1 MRRSGPLGLALGL
14 GLSLLPL
21 PARALV
27 VTELMYQP
35 PRDAAGNA
43 TDAVAEF
50 LEFHNPGSTP
60 RDLSGWSFDRGLTY
74 VFPAGTVLGPGEYRV
89 LARDPA
95 ALAAR
100 HGLAGVLG
108 PYEGALSNEGERL
121 RLLDAQGTEQLDFRY
136 GVHGDWPAAAAG
148 AGHSLV
154 LRNPTAHPDRV
165 RNWKA
170 SHWMGGSPGTA
181 EPDDANQALESA
193 LVAQD
198 APARYFKGEREPTQG
213 TTAWTAPAFAPDA
226 DWLSGRGGFG
236 YSNDAAELAAIRTVL
251 ADMPGR
257 YLSVYARYTF
267 TLAAADLERL
277 QRLTARVTY
286 DDGYV
291 LYLNGVRVAAVNLA
305 GDPPAFDRPANS
317 SADYAPEVHDL
328 TARIGLLQAG
338 ANVLAI
344 QGHNG
349 LLSGSSDFVLAPELL
364 ATWTPQPSVETALR
378 RVVLNEFLANSEGDT
393 DWVELF
399 NPNDTPVDLTGVWLS
414 DQAAALNRY
423 ALPAGTIVPARGFL
437 TLTQAQFG
445 FGLRAEGEALF
456 LTEPGRT
463 FVIDAYAFGAQTRGA
478 SLGRF
483 PDGSADW
490 YALQPPSAGA
500 PNQPR
505 RLRSVLINELMYHA
519 PAGTQDDFIELWNAG
534 PAAVDLSGWR
544 FEGVAFTFPDGF
556 ALPAGGFVVLAEDPA
571 SAATT
576 YGLPETA
583 WFRYRDG
590 LSNAG
595 ERLSLLDAD
604 DVIVDTVAYADR
616 APWPV
621 TPDGLGAS
629 LERACA
635 SEAFDAPAD
644 WRASPL
650 GAPTPLQPNH
660 VVNCQ
665 PAAPVPVVINEIMY
679 HPFSD
684 TDDERR
690 TEFIELY
697 HLGGTDVD
705 LTGWGLTGDI
715 RFLFPPGLSLA
726 PGEYLLIAWEPA
738 RVAAFYQL
746 DPTRVT
752 GPYRP
757 GLGNGGGRLVL
768 FGADGRTVD
777 AVTYDD
783 DFPWPS
789 AADGHGQVEGAGHSL
804 ERRSPTRPSDDPAN
818 WEASV
823 EDQPTPLQPNR
834 RSTLSPPPTAVALAV
849 SPHPVIATDT
859 PTVHVTFAGVDDTD
873 EVRLEYWV
881 DDPETENEP
890 LSSQPMTRQS
900 PTGEPTADAGTW
912 QAVLPALPAN
922 TIVRYRVAW
931 RRTANWEVVSPRPE
945 TDVYGWHAYFVD
957 PPVTT
962 TLPGGVYH
970 LFLSAANWRRL
981 HNATAAGRVAGNQ
994 PNPTW
999 NLQVPAVFVGDGV
1012 VHDVQV
1018 RHQGSRWNRNGGA
1031 TISFPCA
1038 SHRSDG
1044 QAQVRSWRIA
1054 FPSHRNH
1061 RGRDVLLLQKQSGW
1075 PQRVSFEMFRL
1086 AGVPVPRTGWA
1097 RLQING
1103 CPFNNAAFEIE
1114 RPGNDLVA
1122 RWFTEVGDLFKSE
1135 GFIGD
1140 EGPWSWG
1147 DERLIQG
1154 TRNGFTQAQRYK
1166 HTYDRT
1172 TLRWKNDPLGPAP
1185 DLVEP
1190 LVQQLHAARAAGPAA
1205 LRAFLAEHFDLDR
1218 TLRYIATINYVGT
1231 FDDMFQNHFL
1241 YRKAEDGK
1249 WCVFPWDMDNTLGG
1263 AFGEATAHPFRGA
1276 DESRIGPVG
1285 NREGWWNRLKDS
1297 FFIAYPDEFQA
1308 MFHYLNNH
1316 VYSPAQMRPVVE
1328 TMATERGYG
1337 SGTVNSLMSH
1347 IQRRHDYLNATL
1359 VPPVVTPALTVRRAG
1374 PDTLECSWPFAAFG
1388 FRLQSAPQLRGPW
1401 QPVPEPVATGPDTQ
1415 AVKLRLQGP
1424 QRYFRLVR

>member
-1 MRRSGPLGLALGL
+1 LALL
-14 GLSLLPL
+14 TPSTQ
-21 PARALV
+21 AVV
-27 VTELMYQP
+27 VTELMYHP
-35 PRDAAGNA
+35 PPDPAGNA
-43 TDAVAEF
+43 TDGVAEF
-50 LEFHNPGSTP
+50 LELHNPGTTP
-60 RDLSGWSFDRGLTY
+60 LDLSGWAFDRGLTY
-74 VFPAGTVLGPGEYRV
+74 VFPVGTGLGPGEYRV

-100 HGLAGVLG
+100 HGITGVLG

-121 RLLDAQGTEQLDFRY
+121 RLLDAQGAERIDFRY
-136 GVHGDWPAAAAG
+136 GVHGDWPAAATG

-154 LRNPTAHPDRV
+154 LRHPASDPDRV

-170 SHWMGGSPGTA
+170 SYWRGGSPGAA
-181 EPDDANQALESA
+181 EPDDAANAQESS
-193 LVAQD
+193 LVSQD
-198 APARYFKGEREPTQG
+198 AQARYFKGTREPTPG
-213 TTAWTAPAFAPDA
+213 TTAWTTLDFEPDA

-236 YSNDAAELAAIRTVL
+236 YSNDAAELAAVRTVL
-251 ADMPGR
+251 ADMPSQ
-257 YLSVYARYTF
+257 YLSVYARYLF
-267 TLAAADLERL
+267 TLAPADLERL

-291 LYLNGVRVAAVNLA
+291 LYLNGVRVAAVNLE
-305 GDPPAFDRPANS
+305 GNPPAFDRPANS
-317 SADYAPEVHDL
+317 STDYVPETHDL
-328 TARIGLLQAG
+328 TSRLGLLRPG
-338 ANVLAI
+338 VNVLAI

-364 ATWTPQPSVETALR
+364 ATWAPPAAAEPALR
-378 RVVLNEFLANSEGDT
+378 RVVLNEFQANSEGDT

-399 NPNDTPVDLTGVWLS
+399 NPSDAAVDLTGVWLS
-414 DQAAALNRY
+414 DQAETLNRY
-423 ALPAGTIVPARGFL
+423 AFPTGSTIPAHGFL

-445 FGLRAEGEALF
+445 FGLSAGGEALF
-456 LTEPGRT
+456 LTAPGQD
-463 FVIDAYAFGAQTRGA
+463 FVIDAYAFGAQARGA

-483 PDGSADW
+483 PDGGADW
-490 YALQPPSAGA
+490 YALEPPSAGA
-500 PNQPR
+500 PNQPGR
-505 RLRSVLINELMYHA
+505 RRTVLINELMYHA
-519 PAGTQDDFIELWNAG
+519 PAGAPDDFVELYNAG
-534 PAAVDLSGWR
+534 TAAVDLSGWR

-556 ALPAGGFVVLAEDPA
+556 TLPPGGFVVLADDPA
-571 SAATT
+571 SAAAT
-576 YGLPETA
+576 YGVPEPA
-583 WFRYRDG
+583 WFRYRDS

-595 ERLSLLDAD
+595 ERVTLLDAD
-604 DVIVDTVAYADR
+604 DVVVDTVAYRDQ

-629 LERACA
+629 LERSCSSA
-635 SEAFDAPAD
+635 AFDAPED

-650 GAPTPLQPNH
+650 GAPTPLARNH
-660 VVNCQ
+660 VLDCE
-665 PAAPVPVVINEIMY
+665 APPLAPVVINEIMY
-679 HPFSD
+679 HPLTD

-697 HLGGTDVD
+697 HHGDTVLD

-715 RFLFPPGLSLA
+715 RCQFPPGLQLA
-726 PGEYLLIAWEPA
+726 PGAYLLVAWDPA

-746 DPTRVT
+746 DPTRVI

-757 GLGNGGGRLVL
+757 GLGNGGGRIVL

-777 AVTYDD
+777 AVRYDD

-789 AADGHGQVEGAGHSL
+789 AADGHGRVPGAGHSL
-804 ERRSPTRPSDDPAN
+804 ERRSPTGPSADPAN

-823 EDQPTPLQPNR
+823 EDQPTPLQPNH
-834 RSTLSPPPTAVALAV
+834 RSTAEPPPTAVALAV
-849 SPHPVIATDT
+849 TPHPVTAADS
-859 PTVHVTFAGVDDTD
+859 PTVSVTLAGVNDAD
-873 EVRLEYWV
+873 EIRIEYWV

-890 LSSQPMTRQS
+890 RSAQPMTLLT
-900 PTGEPTADAGTW
+900 PNGETVAGHPVW

-922 TIVRYRVAW
+922 TLVRYRVAW
-931 RRTANWEVVSPRPE
+931 RHAATWEVVSPRPG
-945 TDVYGWHAYFVD
+945 TDVYAWHAYFVD
-957 PPVTT
+957 PEVATP
-962 TLPGGVYH
+962 LPGGVCH

-981 HNATAAGRVAGNQ
+981 HDATAAGRVAGNQ

-999 NLQVPAVFVGDGV
+999 NLEVSAVFVGDGV

-1018 RHQGSRWNRNGGA
+1018 RHQGSRWNRNGGS
-1031 TISFPCA
+1031 TISFACA
-1038 SHRSDG
+1038 SHRPDG
-1044 QAQVRSWRIA
+1044 QAQLRSWRIA

-1061 RGRDVLLLQKQSGW
+1061 RGMDVLLLQKQSGW
-1075 PQRVSFEMFRL
+1075 PQRVSFEMFRM
-1086 AGVPVPRTGWA
+1086 AGVPVPRTGWT

-1103 CPFNNAAFEIE
+1103 CPFNDAAFAIE
-1114 RPGNDLVA
+1114 RPGTDLVA

-1154 TRNGFTQAQRYK
+1154 TSNGFTQTQRYK

-1172 TLRWKNDPLGPAP
+1172 TLGWKNDPLSPTP

-1190 LVQQLHAARAAGPAA
+1190 LIQQLHTARAAGPPA
-1205 LRAFLAEHFDLDR
+1205 LRAFLAEHFDLDL
-1218 TLRYIATINYVGT
+1218 TLRYLATINYVGT

-1241 YRKAEDGK
+1241 YRQAENGK
-1249 WCVFPWDMDNTLGG
+1249 WCLFPWDMDNTLGG

-1308 MFHYLNNH
+1308 LFHYLNNH
-1316 VYSPAQMRPVVE
+1316 VYSPAQMQPVVE
-1328 TMATERGYG
+1328 ALAAERGYG
-1337 SGTVNSLMSH
+1337 AGTVSSLMTH
-1347 IQRRHDYLNATL
+1347 LQRRHDYLNATL
-1359 VPPVVTPALTVRRAG
+1359 VAPVVPPALTVRRVG
-1374 PDTLECSWPFAAFG
+1374 PETLECSWPFAAFG
-1388 FRLQSAPQLRGPW
+1388 FSLESAPQPGGPW
-1401 QPVPEPVATGPDTQ
+1401 QAAREPVTSGPHTHT
-1415 AVKLRLQGP
+1415 ARVRPLGER
-1424 QRYFRLVR
+1424 RFFRLAR